1 MAYNCKV
8 ELNGAIGQDA
18 KLIEKD
24 GKTFVA
30 LRVATKDSYPVKEGD
45 KTLWKEKES
54 LWHDVLVFRPLSVAI
69 AKELKKGDIV
79 EITGSLSYREF
90 KDENGHKK
98 HEASIIANFI
108 KKIEVGKSE
117 EPTEEEISEVA
128 EVARS

>member
-8 ELNGAIGQDA
+8 ELNGAIGKDA
-18 KLIEKD
+18 KIIDKD

-30 LRVATKDSYPVKEGD
+30 LRVATRDSYPVQEGD
-45 KTLWKEKES
+45 KTVWKDKES
-54 LWHDVLVFRPLSVAI
+54 LWHDVLVFRPYSVAI
-69 AKELKKGDIV
+69 AKELTKGDIV
-79 EITGSLSYREF
+79 EITGSLSYRPF